1 MRSILVVLIV
11 LFPLGSAIA
20 EQNAQLMFDQA
31 NTMLEENNFS
41 KALESYRN
49 IEELG
54 EVSGP
59 LF

>member
-41 KALESYRN
+41 KH
-49 IEELG
+49 
-54 EVSGP
+54 
-59 LF
+59 